1 MTSTIN
7 PNNIDTA
14 YPVAGQDNNTQG
26 FRTNFTNIKTNFE
39 NAKTEIEDL
48 QNTGVFVGS
57 AISNDLDGAL
67 LFNGVLQNMSNT
79 KFNLTT
85 TSGTIDINYAVAS
98 YQVVSLTGSAT
109 LNFINFPAAGN
120 QAYVI
125 VKVTITNT
133 AYTLTLPAE
142 VGTGNSSTSL
152 IGIQGLSSQT
162 ITFAATGTYEFGFRT
177 DDGGTSIFIEDLT
190 RPRSK
195 YINPLFLT
203 GSEDLAN
210 GGAASLVKTIS
221 YFSTTTG
228 ETATLAAGVDGQIK
242 VLAMADDGGDMVIT
256 VTNAGWKTSGSGTI
270 TFGDIGDAVTLQYFN
285 SKWYCIG
292 NNGCSFA

>member
-39 NAKTEIEDL
+39 STKTEIEAL
-48 QNTGVFVGS
+48 QNSVVFVGS

-67 LFNGVLQNMSNT
+67 LYNGIMQNMANS

-85 TSGTIDINYAVAS
+85 TSGTIDINYAVAP
-98 YQVVSLTGSAT
+98 YQSVTLTGSAT
-109 LNFINFPAAGN
+109 LSFLNFPAPGS

-125 VKVTITNT
+125 VRVTISNT
-133 AYTLTLPAE
+133 AYTLTLPAA

-152 IGIQGLSSQT
+152 IGIQGISSQT

-177 DDGGTSIFIEDLT
+177 DDGGTSIFIDDLT
-190 RPRSK
+190 RPRNT
-195 YINPLFLT
+195 YVNPLFLT

-221 YFSTTTG
+221 YFTTTTA

-242 VLAMADDGGDMVIT
+242 VLAMVADGGDMVVT
-256 VTNAGWKTSGSGTI
+256 VTNAGWKTSGTGTI

-292 NNGCSFA
+292 NNGCAFA

>member
-48 QNTGVFVGS
+48 QNTGVFIGS

-142 VGTGNSSTSL
+142 VGTGNSSTCL